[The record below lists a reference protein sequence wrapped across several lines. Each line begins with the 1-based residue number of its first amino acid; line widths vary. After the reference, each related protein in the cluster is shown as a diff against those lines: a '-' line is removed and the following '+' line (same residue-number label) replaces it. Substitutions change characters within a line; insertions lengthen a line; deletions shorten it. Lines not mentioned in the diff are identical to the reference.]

1 MSSRPGP
8 KMVEP
13 SHDKVLQ
20 FVRSHSRPFVTSRE
34 VAERFDSVSRRTI
47 NNRLNALHDRGE
59 LGKREIGARS
69 VVWYCQSAV
78 DSASRPAS
86 ESQ

>member
-8 KMVEP
+8 KMVDP
-13 SHDKVLQ
+13 SHEKVLQ
-20 FVRSHSRPFVTSRE
+20 FVREHRRPFVTSRE

-47 NNRLNALHDRGE
+47 NNRLNTLHDRE
-59 LGKREIGARS
+59 QLGKRKIGARS
-69 VVWYCQSAV
+69 IVWYPQSTV